1 MKKPIAVI
9 ASLDTKGI
17 ETLYVKEKI
26 ERLGQRALVIDVGV
40 KEPAFFKPD
49 ITRDEVAS
57 AAGIIWDEVKGKE
70 KKDRINAMIAGL
82 ERLVPSLY
90 ARGMIS
96 GVFSMGG
103 LQNTTM
109 GTSAMKTL
117 PIGVPKLMLSTMA
130 SSTRPF
136 GPFVGSKDV
145 TMMHSVGDILGINP
159 VTRVVIDNAIGAI
172 VGMVEHAGEQ
182 VRKPEGHLVGCTM
195 LGVTNDGVSR
205 AVSYLEQKGVGVVT
219 FHANGAGGPA
229 MEELIEQGIL
239 TAAMDLTLHEIDA
252 EFYGGHCSGATGRLL
267 AAAKKGVPQVVSLG
281 ASDVI
286 DYEVIHLSQVKDY
299 PRRKFVYQ
307 HPTIQHIKLIEEEA
321 VHVGKTIN
329 ERLNT
334 ATGPVTLIIP
344 WGGFH
349 QSSHKAGPIWDPEI
363 DKLIV
368 GNVLNGL
375 NPAIKIV
382 ETDAHIN
389 EVKFSRLAADEMLKL
404 LGVE

>member
-1 MKKPIAVI
+1 
-9 ASLDTKGI
+9 
-17 ETLYVKEKI
+17 
-26 ERLGQRALVIDVGV
+26 
-40 KEPAFFKPD
+40 
-49 ITRDEVAS
+49 
-57 AAGIIWDEVKGKE
+57 
-70 KKDRINAMIAGL
+70 
-82 ERLVPSLY
+82 
-90 ARGMIS
+90 
-96 GVFSMGG
+96 
-103 LQNTTM
+103 
-109 GTSAMKTL
+109 
-117 PIGVPKLMLSTMA
+117 VPKLMLSTMA

-136 GPFVGSKDV
+136 GPFEGSKDV

-267 AAAKKGVPQVVSLG
+267 AAGRMGVPQVVSLG

-299 PRRKFVYQ
+299 SRRKFVYQ

-349 QSSHKAGPIWDPEI
+349 QSSCKGGPIWDPEI

-368 GNVLNGL
+368 GNVLAGL
-375 NPAIKIV
+375 NPKIKVV

-404 LGVE
+404 LGFE